1 MEDIVFKTS
10 NAVKVRVLVLYA
22 IILFASI
29 LLWIFSE
36 KANYVFLIGWVP
48 VMVIL
53 YLGCCEKYIFTDE
66 ALIIKKGEFYQY
78 TWKTN
83 IVPWN
88 SITNVSS
95 VRKGFRIDYE
105 KSDGKK
111 GFYIIINIKEWDRF
125 QYLVEKQTSRYR

>member
-66 ALIIKKGEFYQY
+66 ALIIKIGEFYQY

-83 IVPWN
+83 TVPWN

-125 QYLVEKQTSRYR
+125 QYLVEKQTSRHR

>member
-10 NAVKVRVLVLYA
+10 NAVKVRVLVLYT

-36 KANYVFLIGWVP
+36 KANYVFLIGW
-48 VMVIL
+48 IL

-83 IVPWN
+83 TVPWN